1 MGVKQKRQLA
11 TNAVPTVFS
20 FTVPQKRRRTT
31 ERRLERAEANERV
44 KRIMIDE
51 VDREELQ
58 ESLLPLDEM
67 TNGKNNKKDSYV
79 QTENNQPK
87 LKSVKCPM
95 FGTHFFWKMYKK
107 KNQH

>member
-1 MGVKQKRQLA
+1 MGVKQKRQLT

-31 ERRLERAEANERV
+31 ERRLERAERNETV

-51 VDREELQ
+51 DDREELQ

-67 TNGKNNKKDSYV
+67 TNGTNNKKDSYV

-87 LKSVKCPM
+87 LKSVKVQYSEPISFEKC
-95 FGTHFFWKMYKK
+95 TKK
-107 KNQH
+107 KQH